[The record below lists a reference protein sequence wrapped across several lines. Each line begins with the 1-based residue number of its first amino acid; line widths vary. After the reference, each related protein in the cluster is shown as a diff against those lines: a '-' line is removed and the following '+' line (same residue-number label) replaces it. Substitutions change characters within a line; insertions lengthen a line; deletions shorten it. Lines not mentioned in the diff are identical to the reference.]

1 MNYNNQDIDSTEV
14 LIVEDNMMNMLL
26 LKSLLSKRGYGILT
40 ATNGQEALDLLS
52 SATPD
57 IILMDLNMPIM
68 NGFEA
73 SIAIRNSDARINSI
87 PIIAVTAE
95 MHPDTK
101 AKCIEAGMNDYVP
114 KPIEMDELIESMK
127 KLV

>member
-1 MNYNNQDIDSTEV
+1 MNYNKQDIDSTEV

-26 LKSLLSKRGYGILT
+26 LKSLLSKRGYRILT

-127 KLV
+127 NLV

>member
-1 MNYNNQDIDSTEV
+1 MNYNKQDIDSTEV